1 MKRIGLRWA
10 LPAVILALAVPAA
23 YAENGTG
30 HSKDVEAKI
39 AYCKKCHGQ
48 SGQGLAAA
56 YSVPR
61 LAGQTIPYLE
71 AKFGI
76 ISEHKRDNPTAET
89 FMVPVLGSVD
99 PAIRKAVAT
108 HFNGLDPAPSGGG
121 NRDLIPEGKKLF
133 EAGIPD
139 AGIPSCTNCHG
150 VDGKG
155 SEMTPRLAGQV
166 YPYTVKVLTNW
177 AIINKEQEGVKAPVQ
192 HTLTDAQITAVASYL
207 SNLK

>member
-1 MKRIGLRWA
+1 MRPIVLLWA
-10 LPAVILALAVPAA
+10 VPAILALSVPPT
-23 YAENGTG
+23 YAESGAE
-30 HSKDVEAKI
+30 HSKNVEAKI

-48 SGQGLAAA
+48 MGQGFAGA
-56 YSVPR
+56 YPVPR

-76 ISEHKRDNPTAET
+76 ISEHRRDNPTAET

-99 PAIRKAVAT
+99 PAIREAIAT
-108 HFNGLDPAPSGGG
+108 YFHGLDPAPSGGG
-121 NRDLIPEGKKLF
+121 KRDLIPEGKKIYQ
-133 EAGIPD
+133 AGVPE
-139 AGIPSCTNCHG
+139 AGIPSCTSCHG
-150 VDGKG
+150 AEAKG

-192 HTLTDAQITAVASYL
+192 HELTEAQIAAVASYL

>member
-1 MKRIGLRWA
+1 MKRIDLRCA
-10 LPAVILALAVPAA
+10 LPAAILALAVPA
-23 YAENGTG
+23 YAENGNG

-76 ISEHKRDNPTAET
+76 ISEHKRDNVTAET

-108 HFNGLDPAPSGGG
+108 YFNGLDPAPSGGG
-121 NRDLIPEGKKLF
+121 NKDLIPEGKKIY
-133 EAGIPD
+133 EAGIPE

-150 VDGKG
+150 AEAKG

-166 YPYTVKVLTNW
+166 YRYTVKVLTNW
-177 AIINKEQEGVKAPVQ
+177 AIINKEQDGVKAPVQ
-192 HTLTDAQITAVASYL
+192 HQLTDAQIAAVGSYL